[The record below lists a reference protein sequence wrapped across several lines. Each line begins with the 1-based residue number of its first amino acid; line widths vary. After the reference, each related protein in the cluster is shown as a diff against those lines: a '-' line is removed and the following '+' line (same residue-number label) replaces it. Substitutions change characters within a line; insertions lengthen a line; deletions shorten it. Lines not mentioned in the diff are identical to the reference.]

1 MIKEIAEQ
9 LKTRFSEM
17 GIEAPMEEIES
28 KLDDLINKYRV
39 TVDEAKRSVV
49 NQYLKK
55 SDIPRNKFYAQPE
68 SDFVKVG
75 DIQSEGQWVSLKA
88 KVVQLWPSKSESIA
102 QAGLIGDDTGT
113 IKFVNWAKSN
123 RTMVEEGRNYVFKN
137 VVTDSWQGR
146 FQVNFNK
153 NTEIQEIEEDIE
165 VGSSVEEITGA
176 IMNIQS
182 GSGLIKRCE
191 SCNRA
196 LVKGSCGEH
205 GKVEGKY
212 DLRVKA
218 VIDDGKIVQDILL
231 NKDAIET
238 LTDITLDQ
246 AKEMAAEALDP
257 SVVLDALAD
266 KLIGR
271 YFKGQGPKIGR
282 YMLVEDIQKMPVA
295 SDHKIK
301 ELIAQMEAL

>member
-17 GIEAPMEEIES
+17 GIEAPLEEIES
-28 KLDDLINKYRV
+28 KLDALINEYRV
-39 TVDEAKRSVV
+39 PADEAKRSVV
-49 NQYLKK
+49 NQYLRK
-55 SDIPRNKFYAQPE
+55 SDIPRNEFYAQSE
-68 SDFVKVG
+68 SDFVKIR
-75 DIQSEGQWVSLKA
+75 DIQSEGRWVSLTA
-88 KVVQLWPSKSESIA
+88 KVVQLWTSESKSIA
-102 QAGLIGDDTGT
+102 QVGLIGDDTGT

-123 RTMVEEGRNYVFKN
+123 RTMVEEDKNYVFKN

-153 NTEIQEIEEDIE
+153 NTEIQETEEEIV
-165 VGSSVEEITGA
+165 VGSLVEEIMGV
-176 IMNIQS
+176 IINIQS

-196 LVKGSCGEH
+196 IIKGSCGEH
-205 GKVEGKY
+205 GKVEGNY

-218 VIDDGKIVQDILL
+218 IIDDGKIVQDVLL
-231 NKDAIET
+231 NRDNIET
-238 LTDITLDQ
+238 LTDITLDR
-246 AKEMAAEALDP
+246 AKEMTAEALDP

-271 YFKGQGPKIGR
+271 YFKVQGPKIGR
-282 YMLVEDIQKMPVA
+282 YMLVEEIQKMPMA
-295 SDHKIK
+295 SNDDVKG
-301 ELIAQMEAL
+301 LIAQVEAL

>member
-17 GIEAPMEEIES
+17 DIEVPLEEIES
-28 KLDDLINKYRV
+28 KLDALINEYRV
-39 TVDEAKRSVV
+39 PVDEAKRSVV
-49 NQYLKK
+49 NQYLRK
-55 SDIPRNKFYAQPE
+55 SDIPE
-68 SDFVKVG
+68 LVKIR

-88 KVVQLWPSKSESIA
+88 KVVQLWTSESESIA
-102 QAGLIGDDTGT
+102 QAGLIGDETGT
-113 IKFVNWAKSN
+113 IKFTKWAKSDLPL
-123 RTMVEEGRNYVFKN
+123 VEEGKCYMFKN
-137 VVTDSWQGR
+137 VVTDEWQGR

-153 NTEIQEIEEDIE
+153 NTEIQEIEENIE

-231 NKDAIET
+231 NKDTIET
-238 LTDITLDQ
+238 LTGITLDS
-246 AKEMAAEALDP
+246 AKEMVAEALDP

-266 KLIGR
+266 KLVGR
-271 YFKGQGPKIGR
+271 YFKVQGPKIGR
-282 YMLVEDIQKMPVA
+282 YMLVEEIQKMPVA
-295 SDHKIK
+295 SDHEIK
-301 ELIAQMEAL
+301 ELIAQVEAL

>member
-1 MIKEIAEQ
+1 MIKEIAKQ

-17 GIEAPMEEIES
+17 GIEAPLEEIES
-28 KLDDLINKYRV
+28 KLGALINEYRV
-39 TVDEAKRSVV
+39 PVDEAKRSVV
-49 NQYLKK
+49 NQYLRK
-55 SDIPRNKFYAQPE
+55 SDIPRNEFYVRSE
-68 SDFVKVG
+68 SDFVKIR
-75 DIQSEGQWVSLKA
+75 DIQSEGRWVSLKA
-88 KVVQLWPSKSESIA
+88 KVVQLWSSESESIA
-102 QAGLIGDDTGT
+102 QVGLIGDDTGT

-123 RTMVEEGRNYVFKN
+123 CTMVEEDRNYVFKN

-153 NTEIQEIEEDIE
+153 NTEIQGIEEEIE
-165 VGSSVEEITGA
+165 VGSLVEEIMGV
-176 IMNIQS
+176 IIDIQS

-218 VIDDGKIVQDILL
+218 IIDDGKIVQDALL
-231 NKDAIET
+231 NRDAIET
-238 LTDITLDQ
+238 LTGITLDR
-246 AKEMAAEALDP
+246 ARKMAAEALDS

-271 YFKGQGPKIGR
+271 YFKVQGPKIGR
-282 YMLVEDIQKMPVA
+282 YMLVEEIQKMSMA
-295 SDHKIK
+295 SNDDVK
-301 ELIAQMEAL
+301 ELIAQVEAI

>member
-17 GIEAPMEEIES
+17 DIEVPLEEIES
-28 KLDDLINKYRV
+28 KLDALINEYRV
-39 TVDEAKRSVV
+39 PVDEAKRSVV

-55 SDIPRNKFYAQPE
+55 SDIPRNEFYAKSE
-68 SDFVKVG
+68 SELVKIR

-88 KVVQLWPSKSESIA
+88 KVVQLWTSESESIA
-102 QAGLIGDDTGT
+102 QVGLIGDDTGT
-113 IKFVNWAKSN
+113 IKFVNWTKSN
-123 RTMVEEGRNYVFKN
+123 CTIVEEGKNYVFKN

-165 VGSSVEEITGA
+165 VGSLVEEITGV
-176 IMNIQS
+176 IINIQS

-218 VIDDGKIVQDILL
+218 VIDDGKIVQDALL
-231 NKDAIET
+231 DRDTIET
-238 LTDITLDQ
+238 LTGITLDS

-266 KLIGR
+266 KLVGR
-271 YFKGQGPKIGR
+271 YFKVQGPKIGR
-282 YMLVEDIQKMPVA
+282 YMLVEEIQKMFRA
-295 SDHKIK
+295 SNDDVK
-301 ELIAQMEAL
+301 ELIAQVGAL